1 MLFPIG
7 HWNKF
12 AAFEIGA
19 VMWRRW
25 GFFRQFK
32 LNMIQL
38 ARLRSE
44 PDAIGRGMAL
54 GLFIGFT
61 PTFGVQILLAILF
74 AFLLR
79 QNKIAAFI
87 GVWVTNPFTAPFI
100 YGVEYEIGR
109 MLLGMPPL
117 GIDHFDSKLIWSLG
131 AQVGEPL
138 LLGSLVLG
146 IPAAFIGY
154 AVTVRLIP
162 TLRLWK
168 IPRWPRRRKD

>member
-1 MLFPIG
+1 
-7 HWNKF
+7 
-12 AAFEIGA
+12 
-19 VMWRRW
+19 MWRRW

-32 LNMIQL
+32 LNVIQL

-44 PDAIGRGMAL
+44 PDAIARGMAL

-61 PTFGVQILLAILF
+61 PTFGVQIFLAILF

-87 GVWVTNPFTAPFI
+87 GVWITNPFTAPII
-100 YGVEYEIGR
+100 YGLEYEIGR

-117 GIDHFDSKLIWSLG
+117 GMNHFAGELSWSMG
-131 AQVGEPL
+131 MSVGTPL

-146 IPAAFIGY
+146 VPVAIIGY
-154 AVTVRLIP
+154 SVTVRLIP
-162 TLRLWK
+162 SLRLWK
-168 IPRWPRRRKD
+168 IPRWPRRRNKSL